1 MKLTKNRILSSI
13 AAASLTV
20 LFACGDDKSS
30 SPNVP
35 DNADTYPLSSE
46 ASSEPVV
53 DTPTNNQPLSSAAET
68 GDPLTDPQV
77 QETSS
82 SSEEATTPATEESS
96 SSVAE
101 ETPVSTSKFTRDPT
115 EEEIAEERI
124 YTAAS
129 ATNEFQDLP
138 TVYKSLDPTDKVAFV
153 IRHAQRESS
162 IGVESQLTE
171 KGIEQAKT
179 LGTYLVSDE
188 NFSYGSTDFI
198 RTRATA
204 QYISEGRGQEFPE
217 PIVLNEL
224 VASTYV
230 ADKAKFEQY
239 MGEAGYIDEAY
250 MYSQWAFDGDFAD
263 AFNDFEKTGVQIITQ
278 AILPRMSTENRVNIF
293 ISHDMFIGPL
303 VAYCT
308 NREIKILRK
317 HAKET
322 EGCTNCRWIKYLEGI
337 AIIVKADG
345 TRKYIPVSGNMMN

>member
-1 MKLTKNRILSSI
+1 MTLTKKRILSSI

-30 SPNVP
+30 SPNIP
-35 DNADTYPLSSE
+35 ENIDPSPLSSE
-46 ASSEPVV
+46 ASSEPASSPS
-53 DTPTNNQPLSSAAET
+53 DAQPLSSATET
-68 GDPLTDPQV
+68 VNPSTEPQV

-82 SSEEATTPATEESS
+82 SSEELTTPGIEESS
-96 SSVAE
+96 SSEAE
-101 ETPVSTSKFTRDPT
+101 TAPVSTSKFTRDPT
-115 EEEIAEERI
+115 EEEIAAERI

-138 TVYKSLDPTDKVAFV
+138 TVYKNLDPTDKVAFV

-162 IGVESQLTE
+162 TGVESQLTE

-179 LGTYLVSDE
+179 LGTYLVSEE

-217 PIVLNEL
+217 PIVLPEL

-230 ADKAKFEQY
+230 ADQDKFKAL

-250 MYSQWAFDGDFAD
+250 MYSQWAFDGDFAE

-278 AILPRMSTENRVNIF
+278 AILPRMSTENRVNVF
-293 ISHDMFIGPL
+293 ISHDMFLGPL

-317 HAKET
+317 HATAT

>member
-1 MKLTKNRILSSI
+1 MKLTKKRILSSI

-30 SPNVP
+30 SPVVP
-35 DNADTYPLSSE
+35 DNVTPTPNSSE
-46 ASSEPVV
+46 TYSEPA
-53 DTPTNNQPLSSAAET
+53 NNPPDAQPLSSAAET
-68 GDPLTDPQV
+68 GDPATDPQV
-77 QETSS
+77 QESS
-82 SSEEATTPATEESS
+82 SSEEATTPVTEESS
-96 SSVAE
+96 SSVTE

-138 TVYKSLDPTDKVAFV
+138 TVYKNLDPTDKVAFV

-188 NFSYGSTDFI
+188 NFSYGSTNFI

-230 ADKAKFEQY
+230 ADQAKFEEY
-239 MGEAGYIDEAY
+239 MGAAGYIDEAY

-308 NREIKILRK
+308 NREIKMLRK